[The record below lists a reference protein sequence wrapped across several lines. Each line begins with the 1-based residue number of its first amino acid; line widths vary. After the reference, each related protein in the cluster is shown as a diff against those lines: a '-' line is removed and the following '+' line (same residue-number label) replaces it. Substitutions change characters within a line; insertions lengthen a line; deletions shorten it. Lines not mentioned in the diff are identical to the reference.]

1 MPTSFCVNRFGSKIL
16 CDLAEHFCIP
26 RIATNTPIGGDGSS
40 QVLGVSANLSMPGMS
55 VTPAVLSQTLCQRLF
70 SRLTERYWQHWASV
84 LMQRTDM
91 VWTEYTLYYLIAEH
105 DGLIE
110 KFHVTLPLLA
120 VRDYFAPVMYGG
132 KLISNVG
139 TLIFALTRQRRGSSP
154 SCRAIQRFRRAKSDA
169 N

>member
-1 MPTSFCVNRFGSKIL
+1 
-16 CDLAEHFCIP
+16 
-26 RIATNTPIGGDGSS
+26 
-40 QVLGVSANLSMPGMS
+40 MPGMS

-105 DGLIE
+105 AGLIE
-110 KFHVTLPLLA
+110 KFHVTLPA

-139 TLIFALTRQRRGSSP
+139 TLIFAFDPTAPGFFTIMQSNTKIPAREVRRQLMNYLP
-154 SCRAIQRFRRAKSDA
+154 LHI
-169 N
+169 